1 MTRNPPAPARRL
13 GDDRRRSFPLLA
25 IPGLALA
32 LALALGLSGCAGPWP
47 VERLPVPAG
56 PIGQVIE
63 RAGGRGPDIECRGIS
78 RDRCLSAGQIDDG
91 IGGVPLID
99 IKRIIVSCEGARC
112 TAAGGAMR
120 MDVVLQD
127 GTTVEVARGG
137 YGEFR
142 QP

>member
-1 MTRNPPAPARRL
+1 MLDRVGQGLL
-13 GDDRRRSFPLLA
+13 GDSEEGELDVGRR
-25 IPGLALA
+25 PG
-32 LALALGLSGCAGPWP
+32 
-47 VERLPVPAG
+47 
-56 PIGQVIE
+56 
-63 RAGGRGPDIECRGIS
+63 
-78 RDRCLSAGQIDDG
+78 RCLSAGQIDDG

-99 IKRIIVSCEGARC
+99 IKRIIVSCEGATC